1 MRPYEAGRY
10 LNFVEE
16 RIDAA
21 SFFPPAVATRLEA
34 ARDTYDPDRLMQ
46 ANHEI
51 GGVR

>member
-16 RIDAA
+16 TSEAA
-21 SFFPPAVATRLEA
+21 GFFAPAVAERLEA
-34 ARDTYDPDRLMQ
+34 ARDTYDPERLMQ

-51 GGVR
+51 GAAR